1 MKSRLDQ
8 VMDLHGYRLDRDL
21 GEDGL
26 CYVRRSGI
34 SRALKMWEDTLTCR
48 ITVTGVEIEGPT
60 KDLVRIVSGLEAQ
73 ID

>member
-1 MKSRLDQ
+1 M
-8 VMDLHGYRLDRDL
+8 
-21 GEDGL
+21 
-26 CYVRRSGI
+26 RRSGL

-48 ITVTGVEIEGPT
+48 ITAPGVEIEGPT